1 MELDNSYENEN
12 DLSQLKMISE
22 SANEILNDFENHEK
36 NTNKDL
42 YNIEENKYI
51 ENMRNLEQISL
62 SKEKSIREKRS
73 ILTIKKN
80 VESIFNEISKDLSYL
95 HKKRKKFI
103 KKQNTK
109 N

>member
-12 DLSQLKMISE
+12 DLDQLKMISE

-51 ENMRNLEQISL
+51 ENMRNLEQ
-62 SKEKSIREKRS
+62 KM
-73 ILTIKKN
+73 
-80 VESIFNEISKDLSYL
+80 
-95 HKKRKKFI
+95 
-103 KKQNTK
+103 
-109 N
+109 